1 MKLKIKSKS
10 SSALKSRLKRKIR
23 IRKKIEGSIDHP
35 RLCIYRSNTNMYAQI
50 IDDTSGKTLASA
62 SSLKLNVKGKKGLEV
77 AQLVGQEI
85 AKVAKTK
92 NISSVVFDRNGF
104 IYHGKIKALADA
116 ARENG
121 LQF

>member
-1 MKLKIKSKS
+1 MKLKLKAKS
-10 SSALKSRLKRKIR
+10 STALKSRLKRKVR
-23 IRKKIEGSIDHP
+23 IRKKIEGSAEHP
-35 RLCIYRSNTNMYAQI
+35 RLCVFRSNSNMYAQI
-50 IDDTSGKTLASA
+50 IDDSSGKTLASA
-62 SSLKLNVKGKKGLEV
+62 SSLKLNVKGKKGMEI